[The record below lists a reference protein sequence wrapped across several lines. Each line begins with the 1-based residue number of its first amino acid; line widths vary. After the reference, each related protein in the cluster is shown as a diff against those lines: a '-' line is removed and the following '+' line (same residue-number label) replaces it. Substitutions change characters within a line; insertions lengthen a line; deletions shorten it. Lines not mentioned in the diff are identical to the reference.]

1 MEQGETI
8 ELEVRTDA
16 RGQRLD
22 RFVALALG
30 LSRALLRRLFEKGA
44 VRVDGRAGK
53 KGDRV
58 EAGQKICVVLGARS
72 ASALPD
78 PAIALGV
85 LHADDALV
93 FVDKPAGIP
102 SHPLRPGEMGTVAN
116 ALLARF
122 PECAS
127 ASVDPREGGLCHRL
141 DIDTSGV
148 LLAARSKE
156 AWLRVRAAFGRGEVD
171 KRYWALVT
179 GPIGEEGEIE
189 IPLRHHRRRKD
200 RVEPA
205 RGEEPGAR
213 SARSLFR
220 VLSRAGQY
228 SLVEVR
234 IITGVLHQVRAH
246 LAAIGAPVVG
256 DALYGNRPVGGAE
269 PGEAPSARHP
279 FRRAPSPA
287 RGEPVEPP
295 SALRRAPSAARGE
308 TFEPRTGLRRF
319 FLHARSLELIH
330 PTTGRPLRVESPLPA
345 DLAEALAERGLAAP
359 GSAPATHPAP

>member
-1 MEQGETI
+1 MSGRGVEQGEPI
-8 ELEVRTDA
+8 EVEVRTDA

-22 RFVALALG
+22 RFVAQALG
-30 LSRALLRRLFEKGA
+30 LSRAVLRRLFEQGA
-44 VRVDGRAGK
+44 IRVDGRAGK
-53 KGDRV
+53 KGNRV
-58 EAGQKICVVLGARS
+58 EAGQKVRVVLGAQS
-72 ASALPD
+72 PSALPD
-78 PAIALGV
+78 PGRALGV

-127 ASVDPREGGLCHRL
+127 ASDDPREGGLCHRL

-148 LLAARSKE
+148 LLAARTKQ
-156 AWLRVRAAFGRGEVD
+156 AWMRVRAAFSRGEVD

-179 GPIGEEGEIE
+179 GPIAEEGEIE
-189 IPLRHHRRRKD
+189 IPLRHHRKRKD

-256 DALYGNRPVGGAE
+256 DALYGTGSAGGAE
-269 PGEAPSARHP
+269 PAERPST
-279 FRRAPSPA
+279 S
-287 RGEPVEPP
+287 
-295 SALRRAPSAARGE
+295 RRAPSAARGE
-308 TFEPRTGLRRF
+308 PVELRTGLQRF
-319 FLHARSLELIH
+319 FLHARSLELFH
-330 PTTGRPLRVESPLPA
+330 PTTGRSLRVVSPLPA

-359 GSAPATHPAP
+359 GDAPATHPAP